1 MIELIEKSLLTA
13 MGAVALSQQKAEELL
28 QELKQRFQVTET
40 EGKEFIN
47 RLDQLA
53 KENQKKLEEMAQ
65 KELLK
70 SADRLG
76 LVSQTDFDKLSRKV
90 ARLEKKLKESGA

>member
-13 MGAVALSQQKAEELL
+13 MGAVALSQQKTEELL
-28 QELKQRFQVTET
+28 QDLKQRFQVSET

-47 RLDQLA
+47 RLEQLA
-53 KENQKKLEEMAQ
+53 KENQKKLEETAQ
-65 KELLK
+65 KELIK

-76 LVSQTDFDKLSRKV
+76 LVSRADFDKLARKV
-90 ARLEKKLKESGA
+90 ARLEKKLKETVA

>member
-13 MGAVALSQQKAEELL
+13 MGAVALSQQKTEELL
-28 QELKQRFQVTET
+28 QDLKQRFQVSES

-47 RLDQLA
+47 RLEQLA
-53 KENQKKLEEMAQ
+53 KENQKKLEETAQ
-65 KELLK
+65 KELVK

-76 LVSQTDFDKLSRKV
+76 LVSRADFDKLARKV
-90 ARLEKKLKESGA
+90 ARLEKKLKEVDA

>member
-13 MGAVALSQQKAEELL
+13 MGAVALSQQKTEELL
-28 QELKQRFQVTET
+28 QELKQRFQVTES

-90 ARLEKKLKESGA
+90 ARLEKKLKESGV

>member
-13 MGAVALSQQKAEELL
+13 MGAVALSQQKTEELL
-28 QELKQRFQVTET
+28 QELKQRFQVTEA

-76 LVSQTDFDKLSRKV
+76 LVSRADFDKLSRKV
-90 ARLEKKLKESGA
+90 AKLEKQLKESAA

>member
-1 MIELIEKSLLTA
+1 
-13 MGAVALSQQKAEELL
+13 
-28 QELKQRFQVTET
+28 
-40 EGKEFIN
+40 
-47 RLDQLA
+47 
-53 KENQKKLEEMAQ
+53 MAQ

-90 ARLEKKLKESGA
+90 ARLEKKLKESGV